1 MKLIRSGI
9 MFWVQEPTKGGC
21 GFCMADTNIISTV
34 IINNHYID
42 EFIVFSFKSLKLLG
56 LISR

>member
-9 MFWVQEPTKGGC
+9 MFWVQEPTKGGR

-42 EFIVFSFKSLKLLG
+42 EFIVFSFKSLK
-56 LISR
+56 

>member
-9 MFWVQEPTKGGC
+9 MFWVQEPTKGGG
-21 GFCMADTNIISTV
+21 GFCMADANIIFTV

-42 EFIVFSFKSLKLLG
+42 EFIVFSFKSLK
-56 LISR
+56 